1 MGLVTHDLSRECG
14 GQTKNMKK
22 LKRVL
27 TTVVLVSGALIAAI
41 FVFTPQAPIL
51 LREGFPS
58 ETWTAEGRYAVVD
71 GVIDEDLNCA
81 PALPAAAQARF
92 DNKGG
97 RALLV
102 DQGGELVFESYGQN
116 LGPSDRLNSYS
127 LVKSLVGALVVRALA
142 DNRITSLDDP
152 LALYLG
158 PDAPAI
164 SVNEAL
170 TMTSGL
176 LYLGEPP
183 KSVDD
188 AGFSPFGPLA
198 RLHVFGTEA
207 ILSDLDVDPTAQGQF
222 AYQSMNTALLGA
234 VLEVAYDKPLPQI
247 LSDLIWKPAG
257 AADADWQVHSRDD
270 GVTAYCC
277 LFARPTDWLRV
288 GRYLLDNG
296 TPQAPFLPVDMW
308 QDFILP
314 DLTISQRHESTYGWH
329 LRHDVLDREGE
340 TLAGPFAYFMGRGG
354 QMLYLLPES
363 DMVVVRFGEHQ
374 QLLHSTLYELA
385 PPT

>member
-1 MGLVTHDLSRECG
+1 
-14 GQTKNMKK
+14 MKS
-22 LKRVL
+22 LRRVL
-27 TTVVLVSGALIAAI
+27 TTFVLVSAVLISAI
-41 FVFTPQAPIL
+41 FAFAPQVPIL

-58 ETWTAEGRYAVVD
+58 EIWTGKGRYALVN
-71 GVIDEDLNCA
+71 GVIDEDLERA
-81 PALPAAAQARF
+81 PTLPAAAQARF

-97 RALLV
+97 RAMLV
-102 DQGGELVFESYGQN
+102 DQGGALIFETYGQSF
-116 LGPSDRLNSYS
+116 GPSDRLNSFS
-127 LVKSLVGALVVRALA
+127 LVKGVVGALVVRALA

-164 SVNEAL
+164 SVNDAL

-176 LYLGEPP
+176 LYHGDPP

-198 RLHVFGTEA
+198 RLHVFGIESVLT
-207 ILSDLDVDPTAQGQF
+207 DLDVDPTAHGHF
-222 AYQSMNTALLGA
+222 AYQSINTALLGA
-234 VLEVAYDKPLPQI
+234 VLEVAYDMPLPQL

-257 AADADWQVHSRDD
+257 AVDADWQVYSRND

-277 LFARPTDWLRV
+277 LFARPRDWLRV
-288 GRYLLDNG
+288 GRFLLENG
-296 TPQAPFLPVDMW
+296 TSEDPFLPVDLW
-308 QDFILP
+308 QEFILP
-314 DLTISQRHESTYGWH
+314 DLTISLRHESTYGWH
-329 LRHDVLDREGE
+329 LRHDILDRDGE
-340 TLAGPFAYFMGRGG
+340 TLAEPFAYFMGHGG

-385 PPT
+385 PPN